1 MHSPL
6 EQKLDEA
13 EKRER
18 EAKKELERAFPKGF
32 RIGERHVS
40 AGEIITIPA
49 RYAPRDSE
57 DLLRTVLAAGKTSG
71 GLIPTGDEQF
81 LIIGLSAGAS
91 LLRRLSAVASA
102 RAILEAERAALLNRA
117 RGELAGQIASPGQKL
132 AGQIVTISRMRPFAE
147 RLKDVTANPSKW
159 KVLRSVSE
167 ASSNIRNKG
176 GRSLQELLRNEETGE
191 TIVRHT
197 LFRAN
202 GSIFEPSHFRPTF
215 NVE

>member
-57 DLLRTVLAAGKTSG
+57 DLLRTVLQQCRPALAIAHPVRSDRRTVGEKFLHDDESVELAASVSSVFGRPGQAEEPGRPELLGERRIVLRQPRVTARNKAASLDFVRQERPEVGAELFGCGRKSSG
-71 GLIPTGDEQF
+71 GKGESSHGIDSGPTE
-81 LIIGLSAGAS
+81 
-91 LLRRLSAVASA
+91 
-102 RAILEAERAALLNRA
+102 
-117 RGELAGQIASPGQKL
+117 
-132 AGQIVTISRMRPFAE
+132 
-147 RLKDVTANPSKW
+147 
-159 KVLRSVSE
+159 
-167 ASSNIRNKG
+167 
-176 GRSLQELLRNEETGE
+176 
-191 TIVRHT
+191 
-197 LFRAN
+197 
-202 GSIFEPSHFRPTF
+202 
-215 NVE
+215 